1 MQEDLCTAC
10 LLYTQILRSLIKL
23 HADIADC
30 HAMTQHSFDTRR
42 HYATRRDTTRH
53 DAVRGG
59 PWTVCVPLL
68 RVKGSITALL
78 SLRTVLFNY
87 LIIYWNCYKTAGI
100 QLNWIKFWKS
110 MHCFF
115 YSWVNCIKK
124 LKKIYSYWFYIF
136 NGGLL
141 KYSAYI
147 QTWHMRSRSCTLVV
161 LVK

>member
-1 MQEDLCTAC
+1 MNY
-10 LLYTQILRSLIKL
+10 LLVNATNIVYCMFSLYSNCVVYNQTVCCRSWS
-23 HADIADC
+23 HVM
-30 HAMTQHSFDTRR
+30 AMVP
-42 HYATRRDTTRH
+42 H
-53 DAVRGG
+53 DVAARS